1 MKHILRHHKTFPFAL
16 SVLQSEES
24 DHLTTWTTDNIF
36 QKSVLWCHQSSF
48 SPVHS
53 AAGQR
58 RSGLRTCWKLDV
70 KVMQAGW
77 ESIGG
82 MEKIMVTLRRAW
94 LLWVLCTTERSQFC
108 RLRAPLVCAC
118 ALANCNNKNWLAQTG
133 ISSAM
138 PGAMEVVTCNRWCL
152 LLAN

>member
-1 MKHILRHHKTFPFAL
+1 MTSDFPSL
-16 SVLQSEES
+16 LYQVLQSEET
-24 DHLTTWTTDNIF
+24 DHLTTWATDNIF

-53 AAGQR
+53 VVRQC
-58 RSGLRTCWKLDV
+58 RSGSRTWWKLV

-82 MEKIMVTLRRAW
+82 MEKIIVTMRRAW

-108 RLRAPLVCAC
+108 RLRAPLICAC
-118 ALANCNNKNWLAQTG
+118 ALANCNNTIWLAHE
-133 ISSAM
+133 SLHRC
-138 PGAMEVVTCNRWCL
+138 PVPWK
-152 LLAN
+152 